1 MKQRFGDCAEY
12 GFFAWPKGAVD
23 CRLAPTPN
31 GQELQIFGNRPGL
44 LSLANVFLWFLAN
57 AYRRE
62 FLALAELPFV
72 RLESDLSVCM
82 RLTLDETGGSGGT
95 VCRLDHGTSLEW
107 ILSEDDLQRVALLL
121 HRLVSKPGHQYD
133 LLEMGANSACEV
145 HIRMTDAA
153 DWAARGI
160 V

>member
-12 GFFAWPKGAVD
+12 GFFAWPNAAVE
-23 CRLAPTPN
+23 CRLALTPN
-31 GQELQIFGNRPGL
+31 GQQLQIFGNRLGL

-72 RLESDLSVCM
+72 RLEGDLSVCM
-82 RLTLDETGGSGGT
+82 RLTVDETRGSGGT
-95 VCRLDHGTSLEW
+95 VCRLDRGASLEW
-107 ILSEDDLQRVALLL
+107 ILSEDDLRSVALLL

-133 LLEMGANSACEV
+133 LLEMRPDSACEI
-145 HIRMTDAA
+145 HIRMTDAP
-153 DWAARGI
+153 DWVARGI